1 MIGGID
7 LLDRDGEGADGGR
20 TAKLSSL
27 SRIDSTTQQ
36 VEGLK
41 IVKKITFSFK
51 QKIITYDI
59 LGLNQRYD
67 RHRHRHR

>member
-1 MIGGID
+1 VIGGID
-7 LLDRDGEGADGGR
+7 LLDRDGEGADGRG

-41 IVKKITFSFK
+41 IVKK
-51 QKIITYDI
+51 
-59 LGLNQRYD
+59 
-67 RHRHRHR
+67 